1 MKHNALIRPTTKQL
15 DQIGLCLSRSTPNE
29 IHRGSMPDEFS
40 PFSPVQLKANY
51 ADDLSYG
58 LPLVSNS
65 QAAKNLL
72 SMFKSY
78 FSASKESLTFLIR
91 EMFHSWSKR
100 SWVGSPKVSV
110 NLSFSLW
117 GSAGLAP
124 KNEGWNFRRLLAP
137 PFAAKRWKE
146 IKMGKANCLIIFCQN
161 IVTNKNY
168 KILE

>member
-1 MKHNALIRPTTKQL
+1 MDQL
-15 DQIGLCLSRSTPNE
+15 GHIGLCLSRSIPNE
-29 IHRGSMPDEFS
+29 IHRGSTPDEFS
-40 PFSPVQLKANY
+40 TFSPVQLKANY
-51 ADDLSYG
+51 TDDLSHG

-100 SWVGSPKVSV
+100 SWVRSPKVSV

-117 GSAGLAP
+117 GSVGLAP

-137 PFAAKRWKE
+137 PFAAKRWKDFIMTKLTCTYPFYLALPE
-146 IKMGKANCLIIFCQN
+146 RSCKKDTQ
-161 IVTNKNY
+161 
-168 KILE
+168 